1 MEGKR
6 RILKIWI
13 ISLVAVAALA
23 LFFSSVLPKLLEREP
38 VKNADLINLY
48 DYFYEPEW
56 VGSVEGREGYE
67 EFSGFDRTVK
77 FRDGNVTRGM
87 TPENEGTFRAEELFF
102 KEYFA
107 ALEAGDADAYN
118 ALFTASYRAEHGD
131 KEKFTPQMIYDIEVE
146 RIAQTIIGNTS
157 TYDFNVYYK
166 IYRNDGTFRNDVY
179 SDAVRGIRLVIDDT
193 EGKFKISALK
203 YFTS

>member
-6 RILKIWI
+6 RVLKIWI

-38 VKNADLINLY
+38 AVNPDLINTY

-56 VGSVEGREGYE
+56 GASVEGREGYD
-67 EFSGFDRTVK
+67 EFSGFDRSIK
-77 FRDGNVTRGM
+77 FREGNHTRGM
-87 TPENEGTFRAEELFF
+87 TEDNESSFREEERFF
-102 KEYFA
+102 KDYFA
-107 ALEAGDADAYN
+107 SIEAGDADFYN
-118 ALFTASYRAEHGD
+118 SLFTAAYRAEHGD
-131 KEKFTPQMIYDIEVE
+131 HEPFTAQMIYDIEVE
-146 RIAQTIIGNTS
+146 RIDSTFAGNTS

-179 SDAVRGIRLVIDDT
+179 SDAVRGIRVVVDDS
-193 EGKFKISALK
+193 EGSFKISVLK
-203 YFTS
+203 YFT